1 MALQVKPTPKVK
13 GKEGR
18 ELLRKLEEGI
28 TRGARLTPTPKLG
41 EAAELVRRLFA
52 GCTRNGR

>member
-1 MALQVKPTPKVK
+1 MALQIKPTPSVK

-18 ELLRKLEEGI
+18 DFLRKLEEGI
-28 TRGARLTPTPKLG
+28 TRGAKLTPTPKLG

-52 GCTRNGR
+52 GGARNKR